1 MCLKSCKVENFH
13 KHALKNFHTSQTLQ
27 GKDDAAKRKSNF
39 TICHEVKASVKENRN
54 TTVFVIMKEDA
65 VE

>member
-1 MCLKSCKVENFH
+1 MRLKIFYMP
-13 KHALKNFHTSQTLQ
+13 QTLQ
-27 GKDDAAKRKSNF
+27 GKDDAAKHKSNF
-39 TICHEVKASVKENRN
+39 TICHEVKASGKENRN